1 MNTNMPEQY
10 KLIDG
15 TFSPEDAKTVL
26 LTLVNDKI
34 NYHKMEHFSHHE
46 RFGKD
51 LKHSAKRIEEL
62 EKLSVELVQKLN
74 SATEQNAQVKING
87 YIELQFIKP

>member
-1 MNTNMPEQY
+1 MHEQY

-34 NYHKMEHFSHHE
+34 NYHKMEHFSNHE

-62 EKLSVELVQKLN
+62 EKLSVELVQQLN
-74 SATEQNAQVKING
+74 TAAAQNAQVKVNG
-87 YIELQFIKP
+87 YIQMEFIKPS